1 MSSKVLYIRTVSTV
15 TDDDA
20 SSDSVFIPISM
31 FRGMQRA
38 SATLATFEYEN
49 PVNYADI
56 DSANTLTTLITITS
70 EGFFDLFN
78 DIAKEISTGENAVI
92 VIGDDVT
99 EEYVSSQISDIGLM
113 QVGS

>member
-1 MSSKVLYIRTVSTV
+1 MSSKVLYIRTVSAV

-20 SSDSVFIPISM
+20 NLDSVFIPISM
-31 FRGMQRA
+31 FRGISRFT
-38 SATLATFEYEN
+38 ATIAAFNYEN

-99 EEYVSSQISDIGLM
+99 EEYVSSQISNIDTM
-113 QVGS
+113 QIAG